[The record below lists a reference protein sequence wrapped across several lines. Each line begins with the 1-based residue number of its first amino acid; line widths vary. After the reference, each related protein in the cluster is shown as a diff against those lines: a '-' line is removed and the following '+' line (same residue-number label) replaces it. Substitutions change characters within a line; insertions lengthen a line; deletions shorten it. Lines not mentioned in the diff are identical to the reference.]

1 MFLCCIK
8 YTEEKKG
15 PDLHIYYFIM
25 CVAFIK
31 EKNHEVISP
40 PILLTSEHSSQPL
53 RFDVF
58 FLDVCCEIA
67 Q

>member
-31 EKNHEVISP
+31 EKIMKSFP
-40 PILLTSEHSSQPL
+40 PDS
-53 RFDVF
+53 FD
-58 FLDVCCEIA
+58 L
-67 Q
+67 